1 MAAGNIQ
8 ETSSHHKIKLLPG
21 DIVCTSNPMALGR
34 LITAVE
40 RFWSSDD
47 EAKYSHS
54 LIILTR
60 TGLTLEALW
69 TVKSQ
74 RLFDAYKGDKI
85 AVYRYLSMDKD
96 KFRAGIDGVTG
107 HYGDWYP
114 LHKLITNLIPP
125 IGKYLSTK
133 NRLICS
139 ELVGKFLRYAGV
151 PGFKHYL
158 GLTPDVISD
167 RCSQYEGWITV
178 FEGVL

>member
-1 MAAGNIQ
+1 MAVSDTAR
-8 ETSSHHKIKLLPG
+8 SHQLQLLPG
-21 DIVCTSNPMALGR
+21 DIVCTSNPMAIGR

-54 LIILTR
+54 LIIITR

-74 RLFDAYKGDKI
+74 RLHDAYRGDKI
-85 AVYRYLSMDKD
+85 AVYRYSGMSQRA
-96 KFRAGIDGVTG
+96 FRAGLDAAAA
-107 HYGDWYP
+107 HYGNWYP

-125 IGKYLSTK
+125 IGKYLATK

-151 PGFKHYL
+151 PGFHNYL

-167 RCSQYEGWITV
+167 RCSQYEGWVTV
-178 FEGVL
+178 FEGVLE